1 MSNGSWNDNGP
12 TSGPNPHY
20 GAGQQGGQP
29 SLGQGYSQ
37 QSQGGN
43 PGQDGPYAA
52 SSQGSYPAQNNGGD
66 QAQYGN
72 PGQSEYTEGPSHG
85 YGAGSQPQYAQAEH
99 SGTGAPNPAGT
110 GSTDSAADLFTDF
123 AFKKSLTEKIASV
136 TFLVVVIWSALRFIT
151 TLAHAWGSTTQS
163 TERSDVEVSVSNMNT
178 FEALMT
184 SLTALVALVVTVAV
198 ARVLLELCV
207 NVARLATR
215 RR

>member
-123 AFKKSLTEKIASV
+123 GFKKSLTEKIASV
-136 TFLVVVIWSALRFIT
+136 TFLVVVIWAVLRLIRV
-151 TLAHAWGSTTQS
+151 LANAWGSQEFGDT
-163 TERSDVEVSVSNMNT
+163 DVRNMGG
-178 FEALMT
+178 FEAFMA
-184 SLTALVALVVTVAV
+184 SLEALGVLVVTVAV